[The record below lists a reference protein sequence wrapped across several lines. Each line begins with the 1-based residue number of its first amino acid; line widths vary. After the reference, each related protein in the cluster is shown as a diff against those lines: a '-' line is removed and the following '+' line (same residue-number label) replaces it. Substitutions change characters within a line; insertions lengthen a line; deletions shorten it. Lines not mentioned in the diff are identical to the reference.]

1 MAASKSMFVRHVHTG
16 EIREVTPEQREEQD
30 KNYWVRITGDNVK
43 ATAPET
49 VETVETT
56 VTPEGDAPDAGDGDK
71 TASKATPPKK

>member
-16 EIREVTPEQREEQD
+16 EIRGVTPEQRAEQD
-30 KNYWVRITGDNVK
+30 KNYWVRITGDDVT

-49 VETVETT
+49 AETT
-56 VTPEGDAPDAGDGDK
+56 VTPEGDAPDAGDK